1 MFVCMREGERE
12 KEGEGEKEGERERCM
27 CDACVMHVRVAVR
40 HGLRSLAREMHV
52 CVHACSY
59 IEPEVTVSTFIGF
72 LRMPISKVILSAYVK
87 SDFQTWFG
95 ELKKTAQAAD
105 DEDR

>member
-1 MFVCMREGERE
+1 MFVCMREGER
-12 KEGEGEKEGERERCM
+12 GREGERCI
-27 CDACVMHVRVAVR
+27 CDACVLRVCVAV
-40 HGLRSLAREMHV
+40 GNGWRSLACEMHI

-59 IEPEVTVSTFIGF
+59 IEPEVTVSNFIGF
-72 LRMPISKVILSAYVK
+72 LRMPISQVILSAYVK

-105 DEDR
+105 DENR

>member
-1 MFVCMREGERE
+1 
-12 KEGEGEKEGERERCM
+12 
-27 CDACVMHVRVAVR
+27 MHVCVAVG
-40 HGLRSLAREMHV
+40 HGWRSLACELRV

-59 IEPEVTVSTFIGF
+59 FESDVIVSTFISF
-72 LRMPISKVILSAYVK
+72 LRMPISQVVLSAYVK

>member
-12 KEGEGEKEGERERCM
+12 KEGERER
-27 CDACVMHVRVAVR
+27 DAFVMHVCCMYVWLSGMV
-40 HGLRSLAREMHV
+40 GEVLPVMQI

-59 IEPEVTVSTFIGF
+59 IEPEVIVFNFIGF

>member
-1 MFVCMREGERE
+1 MFVCMREGER
-12 KEGEGEKEGERERCM
+12 EKEGERERCM

-40 HGLRSLAREMHV
+40 GWRSLACEMHI

-59 IEPEVTVSTFIGF
+59 IEPEVTVSNFIGF
-72 LRMPISKVILSAYVK
+72 LRMPISQVILSAYVK